1 MLVGVEMG
9 EGAGA
14 GGAALGD
21 AGVVVDARPSRAT
34 VSRSVGTRAP
44 CAGRATMDTSASAA
58 AGLRVEHLDTS
69 SSPRLEAGVPVMGQ
83 LAVLSADS

>member
-9 EGAGA
+9 EGEGSSRAAGA
-14 GGAALGD
+14 GGAALGVAGD

-34 VSRSVGTRAP
+34 VSRSMGTRAP

-58 AGLRVEHLDTS
+58 AGLRGS
-69 SSPRLEAGVPVMGQ
+69 Q
-83 LAVLSADS
+83 